1 MHFFDVTLVGF
12 NQLNGHRLLLT
23 LALLAVTLAARY
35 CLHYIVRLFQGASWS
50 ERFRFWSHQGIN
62 LITTVFFIIVLISIW
77 VGPHTQNLGTIG
89 ALIGAGVAFALQ
101 RFIIAIAGYIVI
113 LRGKTFS
120 IGDRVAIGDVR
131 GEVIALDFFQT
142 TVLEMGQPPS
152 IEAEASPAT
161 WVMARQYTGRM
172 VLITNGVIF
181 EKPVYNYSR
190 DFPFIWEEMD
200 IGVHYGADLDRAENI
215 LLDAARHHAGKV
227 ADATG
232 SAMSHLR
239 RVYDLEPP
247 DVEPRVYYR
256 ITSNW
261 IELDLRFVVGD
272 RNIRQIKDAM
282 SREILR
288 RFKEEGITV
297 ASSSYEIAI
306 TQVPAKPDGRAL

>member
-1 MHFFDVTLVGF
+1 MHFFDVTLVGL
-12 NQLNGHRLLLT
+12 NQLNAHRALLT
-23 LALLAVTLAARY
+23 LALLACTIAARY
-35 CLHYIVRLFQGASWS
+35 VLHYAVRLIQGNRRA
-50 ERFRFWSHQGIN
+50 ERFRFWAHQGIN
-62 LITTVFFIIVLISIW
+62 LISVIFFIIVFVSIW

-101 RFIIAIAGYIVI
+101 RFIIAIAGYVVI

-152 IEAEASPAT
+152 IEEETNPAT
-161 WVMARQYTGRM
+161 WVMARQYTGRV
-172 VLITNGVIF
+172 VLLTNGVIF

-200 IGVHYGADLDRAENI
+200 IGVHYDADVELAERI
-215 LLDAARHHAGKV
+215 LLEAARRHTRPIAEMTSN
-227 ADATG
+227 ARE
-232 SAMSHLR
+232 HLR

-247 DVEPRVYYR
+247 DVEPHVYYR

-261 IELDLRFVVGD
+261 VELDVSGFGKKR
-272 RNIRQIKDAM
+272 
-282 SREILR
+282 
-288 RFKEEGITV
+288 
-297 ASSSYEIAI
+297 
-306 TQVPAKPDGRAL
+306 